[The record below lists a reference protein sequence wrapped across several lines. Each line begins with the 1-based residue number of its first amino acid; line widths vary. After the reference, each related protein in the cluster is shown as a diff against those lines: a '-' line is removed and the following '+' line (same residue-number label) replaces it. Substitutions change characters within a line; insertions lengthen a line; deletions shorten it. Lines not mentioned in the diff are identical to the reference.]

1 MVNSNYTAESFDSI
15 VQLLLEKYK
24 DWDGK
29 AQFTDTPR
37 RLAELYNEFCW
48 SPEKIEEELN
58 KHTRLFED
66 GYDEA
71 LSTSEIDV
79 KTLCPHHL
87 LPCTFK
93 VTIKYKPNQKVLG
106 LSKFTR
112 IAVILGKHPVMQET
126 YTRELADTL
135 FERIKPY
142 MVEVKV
148 KGTHGCVQY
157 RGALQNVEIETKVSR
172 GSCDEKPLIVYSG
185 EAKL

>member
-1 MVNSNYTAESFDSI
+1 MVETEYIPESFNSI
-15 VQLLLEKYK
+15 IQLLNEKYK
-24 DWDGK
+24 DWDGVR
-29 AQFTDTPR
+29 QFEDTPR

-48 SPEKIEEELN
+48 SPEKIEKALD

-66 GYDEA
+66 GYDEV
-71 LSTSEIDV
+71 LSTSDIDV

-93 VTIKYKPNQKVLG
+93 VRIKYSPNGKVLG

-112 IAVILGKHPVMQET
+112 IAVILGKRPIMQET

-135 FERIKPY
+135 FKRIEPQL
-142 MVEVKV
+142 VEVSV

-157 RGALQNVEIETKVSR
+157 RGALQNIEIETKVSR
-172 GSCDEKPLIVYSG
+172 VNTDFIKTNFFTEGKD
-185 EAKL
+185 